1 MFSGNVRPLG
11 HAEEPP
17 RHRGPVTPI
26 QRYEIIRSFLRIS
39 VRNKAFASAGHDA
52 AVRRP
57 KTGTDA
63 KRPRFEKRI
72 VFPAHASPRIRTK
85 PGEAPVS
92 VRIPHFLRVP
102 SGERSAEGSG
112 TFPSARRTPPAR
124 RRPARCRQEPFRC
137 LPCHPA
143 YTRTLTMHLRTV
155 PSPMSGAWASY
166 GKKTAIVPA
175 DSVTK
180 PDGRS
185 VKKTM
190 SLSARY
196 PFLSGLQPVRF
207 FHPKRSVPRTTIC
220 TSA

>member
-17 RHRGPVTPI
+17 RRRGPVTPI

-63 KRPRFEKRI
+63 KRLRFEKRI
-72 VFPAHASPRIRTK
+72 VFPAHASSRIRTK

-112 TFPSARRTPPAR
+112 TFPSAPCPSPSRPLPAG
-124 RRPARCRQEPFRC
+124 
-137 LPCHPA
+137 
-143 YTRTLTMHLRTV
+143 TLSVPTV
-155 PSPMSGAWASY
+155 PSGLHPHFDDAFAHRPLS
-166 GKKTAIVPA
+166 
-175 DSVTK
+175 DE
-180 PDGRS
+180 RS
-185 VKKTM
+185 VGVRREKDGHRPGRQRHEAGRTVREKDDVPV
-190 SLSARY
+190 R
-196 PFLSGLQPVRF
+196 PFLSGLQPARF